1 MSTTTVI
8 LHRDTHLFAKRPDL
22 VGKLEKQRD
31 RILLAP
37 DQLLHAVPDCA
48 YLVRLGRL
56 RVSEFLADGREVTRA
71 VLQAGAMFRTGQA
84 GSGSPDPAADIYD
97 LAHIVVMALG
107 DVELWALAATDLDLD
122 SGIDSGIHS

>member
-1 MSTTTVI
+1 MSTLVTVV
-8 LHRDTHLFAKRPDL
+8 LHRDTHLFAKRPEL
-22 VGKLEKQRD
+22 VGTLEKQRQ

-37 DQLLHAVPDCA
+37 DQLLHGQPDTA

-56 RVSEFLADGREVTRA
+56 RVSEFLTNGREVTRA

-84 GSGSPDPAADIYD
+84 GDGAPDPEADIYD

-107 DVELWALAATDLDLD
+107 EVELWALPSSDLDIE
-122 SGIDSGIHS
+122 S

>member
-1 MSTTTVI
+1 MMAPALTVV

-22 VGKLEKQRD
+22 VGKLEKTRE

-37 DQLLHAVPDCA
+37 DQLHHAAQDTA

-56 RVSEFLADGREVTRA
+56 RVSEFLSDGREVTRA
-71 VLQAGAMFRTGQA
+71 VLQAGAMFRTGHP
-84 GSGSPDPAADIYD
+84 GSGAPDPIPNPEADIYD

-107 DVELWALAATDLDLD
+107 DVELWALPSTDLD
-122 SGIDSGIHS
+122 IDS

>member
-1 MSTTTVI
+1 MSTTTVV

-37 DQLLHAVPDCA
+37 DQLLHAEPDSA

-71 VLQAGAMFRTGQA
+71 VLQAGAMFRTDLA
-84 GSGSPDPAADIYD
+84 VSGAPDPAADIYD

-107 DVELWALAATDLDLD
+107 DVELWALAAADLDLD
-122 SGIDSGIHS
+122 S